1 MMHVNFAPV
10 LKAVPLA
17 SSPELYLVEG
27 RAASGQLAV
36 FASEPGEPTYSPI
49 WKEML
54 LTWKP
59 SATPVLIKSDTQIDQ
74 LEKKGELTERA
85 TATRLNCPI
94 IKVGGWGHPAL
105 KGVRCFSFPDL
116 APPDPVA
123 IRRLQAPPES
133 IAEVRSGREGSE

>member
-94 IKVGGWGHPAL
+94 IKVGG
-105 KGVRCFSFPDL
+105 
-116 APPDPVA
+116 
-123 IRRLQAPPES
+123 
-133 IAEVRSGREGSE
+133 